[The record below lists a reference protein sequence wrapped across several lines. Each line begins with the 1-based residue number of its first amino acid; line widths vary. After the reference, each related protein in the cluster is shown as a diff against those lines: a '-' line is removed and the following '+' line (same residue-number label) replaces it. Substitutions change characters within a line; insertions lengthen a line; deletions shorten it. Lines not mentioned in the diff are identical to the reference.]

1 MSLLARLFGLRQNEV
16 LTAEHDGEEWRVL
29 WGGGVCQNPAIEEA
43 VLSGVQYNPD
53 AGRFQLA
60 PDAEIREAGVQIRI
74 RQ

>member
-1 MSLLARLFGLRQNEV
+1 MSILARLFGLRRNEV
-16 LTAEHDGEEWRVL
+16 LMAEYADGDWRVL
-29 WGGGVCQNPAIEEA
+29 RGGGLCQNPAIEEA

-53 AGRFQLA
+53 AERFQLA